1 MTQANID
8 YKKISQVIVMML
20 ERGDNPQLVA
30 KKVAAYM
37 VSQGYGGKADMLVR
51 SLSQTMRSITGVLEV
66 NIKSRHALTE
76 DVRSAITQLF
86 SENQAVTLSEQIDP
100 SLLGGARIVA
110 GDEVLDVSV
119 RSRINALKQAVKT

>member
-37 VSQGYGGKADMLVR
+37 VSQGYSGKADMLVR
-51 SLSQTMRSITGVLEV
+51 SLSQTMHSITGVLEV
-66 NIKSRHALTE
+66 NIKSRHALTQ

-86 SENQAVTLSEQIDP
+86 SEKQAVTLSEQIDP